1 MHDFIDLERC
11 VWDADYRRAVKGI
24 LNVPALDVRG
34 AANQN
39 APAARPGKVPRP
51 H

>member
-24 LNVPALDVRG
+24 LNVPELDVGG

-39 APAARPGKVPRP
+39 RPAVRPGKAPRP